1 MKYISRKFCD
11 ILQKYGNFTEMCRKI
26 VARKIWIFLMN
37 KFKMASSTGSDDDDS
52 VKGKI
57 DEWQESSQVLQFFYF
72 DFIL

>member
-1 MKYISRKFCD
+1 
-11 ILQKYGNFTEMCRKI
+11 MCRKI

-57 DEWQESSQVLQFFYF
+57 SEWQESSQVLQFLTLIVYF
-72 DFIL
+72 SLDWTFLVFSIRDRK